1 MPTTS
6 PSTNHST
13 LKELRA
19 LVPTRSLHIS
29 DCYRLAELQAAR
41 LGSTETDF
49 SFPSEAV
56 SELPRI
62 QVLYEPK
69 LPSSGMSFWD
79 GKNWIVVL
87 DRTEAPTRQRFSLL
101 HEFKHILDHP
111 YRNRMNLTE
120 AQTERLADYFA
131 ACVLMPKSKI
141 KWAWGSGI
149 QQLDQ
154 LAARFGV
161 SEQAMRFRL
170 QQLGL
175 TERRQ
180 RCTQAFTANATMR
193 GAA

>member
-1 MPTTS
+1 MPTK
-6 PSTNHST
+6 PETNQST

-19 LVPTRSLHIS
+19 IVPTRKLHIS

-41 LGSTETDF
+41 LGNADNDF
-49 SFPSEAV
+49 TFPSEAV

-79 GKNWIVVL
+79 GTNWIVVL
-87 DRTEAPTRQRFSLL
+87 DQTEAPNRQRFSLL

-111 YRNRMNLTE
+111 YRNRMDLTE

-131 ACVLMPKSKI
+131 ACVLMPKNKI

-161 SEQAMRFRL
+161 SEQAMRYRL
-170 QQLGL
+170 QQVGL

-180 RCTQAFTANATMR
+180 RCTQAF
-193 GAA
+193 AASITTRSAA